1 MRDAAERISQ
11 GQKVAVMFGPER
23 AGMENDDIARANAI
37 VSVPVNPD
45 FASLNLGQC
54 VLLMAYEWRRAS
66 GAVEDRRIEM
76 AGAEWAQAH
85 EVEKLAERGLQRHLV
100 EKLQERH
107 VEGLAAKV
115 TLEDLVDLRF
125 EDDPIVDRVHLHV
138 VELVPAR
145 LSAPRL
151 RLVHDV
157 VRHQEER
164 LQPLDAPAEDGGASV
179 LLVGKLAAGR

>member
-1 MRDAAERISQ
+1 MGGEH
-11 GQKVAVMFGPER
+11 G
-23 AGMENDDIARANAI
+23 
-37 VSVPVNPD
+37 
-45 FASLNLGQC
+45 
-54 VLLMAYEWRRAS
+54 AS
-66 GAVEDRRIEM
+66 GRLRTDLFVHVEREAREVDLVRVGGR
-76 AGAEWAQAH
+76 

-107 VEGLAAKV
+107 VKGLAAKV
-115 TLEDLVDLRF
+115 TLEDLVDLSF